1 MVTLKNLLEVLR
13 KMRLSGEYLKSDE
26 KDDENNTDDMVSE
39 EATGQSFTI
48 NGGELPVGPLTYGDS
63 AKKAKKEKRQVKIK
77 ADESASET
85 NFRLLQGIKNWYPKE
100 AGFLNADEMNFL
112 TDKLQLKQMNQ
123 LELQNLRDT
132 VVMLYQINQK
142 ENYGNLKE
150 ADRMSALTGIID
162 YYLH

>member
-1 MVTLKNLLEVLR
+1 MSLKNLLEVLR
-13 KMRLSGEYLKSDE
+13 KMKLSGEYLKRD
-26 KDDENNTDDMVSE
+26 DDESDNLDNDEVTE

-48 NGGELPVGPLTYGDS
+48 NGGELPVGPLVYGDS

-85 NFRLLQGIKNWYPKE
+85 NFKLLQGIKDWYPE
-100 AGFLNADEMNFL
+100 ETGFLSADEMNFL
-112 TDKLQLKQMNQ
+112 TDKLQLKQMNR

-132 VVMLYQINQK
+132 VVMMYQINQK

-150 ADRMSALTGIID
+150 SDRMSALTGIID